1 MTHPKHAGLQ
11 TALTGVRFGARSIS
25 RFPVMPA
32 LSQASL
38 LCGFG
43 LLQR

>member
-1 MTHPKHAGLQ
+1 MTHPKHKGLQ

-25 RFPVMPA
+25 RFRVMAAPG
-32 LSQASL
+32 QASL